1 VFGRLGAVILAVAV
15 LVIAIRQFPAAQK
28 WLEAVLPA
36 PIVAFFEEK
45 RDAPPIDQTLSR
57 PVPAPVRAMD
67 RALTPQQRSRRADSF
82 GMGSSKQ
89 DVLAIQGVPSRRTDT
104 TWAYGESQIFFA
116 SDRVVGWR
124 TSDANPLRVK

>member
-1 VFGRLGAVILAVAV
+1 M
-15 LVIAIRQFPAAQK
+15 Q
-28 WLEAVLPA
+28 AVLPA

-57 PVPAPVRAMD
+57 PVPGPVRAVDSM
-67 RALTPQQRSRRADSF
+67 LTPQQRSRRADYF

-89 DVLAIQGVPSRRTDT
+89 DVIAIQGVPASRRTDT
-104 TWAYGESQIFFA
+104 TWTYGESQIFFA